1 MIGKYG
7 VMYNKIAYLIFLYQ
21 VRNLNADY
29 FTPYY
34 GRLGHIVWR
43 IYPLS
48 ALFFKE
54 MPMRV

>member
-1 MIGKYG
+1 
-7 VMYNKIAYLIFLYQ
+7 MYNKIAYLIFLYQ